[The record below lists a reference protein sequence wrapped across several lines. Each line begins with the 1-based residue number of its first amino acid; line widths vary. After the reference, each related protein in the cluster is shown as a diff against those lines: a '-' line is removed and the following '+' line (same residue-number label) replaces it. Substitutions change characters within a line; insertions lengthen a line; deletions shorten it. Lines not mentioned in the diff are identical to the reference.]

1 MYFSPSRKPAV
12 GGVGSVLKEAGAL
25 LRLGLPLIGAQLAS
39 IGMGVTDTVMAGNL
53 SPLALAAVAV
63 GGSLW
68 MLVALFVI
76 GLMMAVTA
84 FVSHLFGAGKNEEI
98 GRFVRQASWF
108 GQILACFC
116 FLVIRNADPVLYFLE
131 VDPEIVPVTLGYVDA
146 ISWGLPALCALTVL
160 RYFSDG
166 VSRTRPILLISF
178 LGLAVNVG
186 ANYVFIYGRLGLPAM
201 GAVGCGWAS
210 ALVTW
215 MMFGCMLAYVASSK
229 HYRRFHLFGRFD
241 WPRWADLTAIV
252 RLGLPIGIS
261 VFLEASMFSVVALL
275 MGSLGT
281 STVAAHQIA
290 VNIASV
296 TFMIPLG
303 LSMAIT
309 VRVGQA
315 MGRRDPA
322 AASQSGFVGVGMAV
336 LIMAVAA
343 ILLVSFPDFIVGIYS
358 DDEAVRIV
366 AIELILMAALFQLS
380 DGAQVAGSGALRGL
394 KDTAVPM
401 LITLVAYW
409 AVGIPIGYTLG
420 IAWSMGPRAMWV
432 GLIAGLSVA
441 ALCLNSRFYFVIRR
455 HKRLRDESSP

>member
-1 MYFSPSRKPAV
+1 MSFSPSRQPAFR
-12 GGVGSVLKEAGAL
+12 GVGAVLEEAGAL
-25 LRLGLPLIGAQLAS
+25 LRLGLPLVGAQLAS
-39 IGMGVTDTVMAGNL
+39 IGMGFTDTVMAGNL
-53 SPLALAAVAV
+53 SPRALAAVAV

-84 FVSHLFGAGKNEEI
+84 FVSHLFGAGENEKI

-108 GQILACFC
+108 GQILGCFC

-131 VDPEIVPVTLGYVDA
+131 VDPEIVPVTLGYIDA

-186 ANYVFIYGRLGLPAM
+186 ANHVFMYGRLGLPAM

-215 MMFGCMLAYVASSK
+215 MMFGCMLAYVASSR

-241 WPRWADLTAIV
+241 WPRWADFTAIV

-261 VFLEASMFSVVALL
+261 VFLEASMFSTVALL

-322 AASQSGFVGVGMAV
+322 AASRSGFVGVGMAV
-336 LIMAVAA
+336 LFMGVAA
-343 ILLVSFPDFIVGIYS
+343 ILLVSFPDFIVGIYT

-366 AIELILMAALFQLS
+366 AIELLLMAAVFQLS

-420 IAWSMGPRAMWV
+420 IAWSMGPKAMWV

-455 HKRLRDESSP
+455 HKRLRD

>member
-1 MYFSPSRKPAV
+1 MSFSPSRQPAFR
-12 GGVGSVLKEAGAL
+12 GVGAVLEEAGAL
-25 LRLGLPLIGAQLAS
+25 LRLGLPLVGAQLAS
-39 IGMGVTDTVMAGNL
+39 IGMGFTDTVMAGNL
-53 SPLALAAVAV
+53 SPRALAAVAV

-84 FVSHLFGAGKNEEI
+84 FVSHLFGAGENEKI

-108 GQILACFC
+108 GQILGCFC

-131 VDPEIVPVTLGYVDA
+131 VDPEIVPVTLGYIDA

-178 LGLAVNVG
+178 MGLAVNVG
-186 ANYVFIYGRLGLPAM
+186 ANHVFMYGRLGLPAM

-215 MMFGCMLAYVASSK
+215 MMFGCMLAYVASSR

-241 WPRWADLTAIV
+241 WPRWADFTAIV

-261 VFLEASMFSVVALL
+261 VFLEASMFSTVALL

-322 AASQSGFVGVGMAV
+322 AASRSGFVGVGMAV
-336 LIMAVAA
+336 LFMGVAA
-343 ILLVSFPDFIVGIYS
+343 ILLVSFPDFIVGIYT

-366 AIELILMAALFQLS
+366 AIELLLMAAVFQLS

-420 IAWSMGPRAMWV
+420 IAWSMGPKAMWV

-455 HKRLRDESSP
+455 HKRLRD